1 VTALRDR
8 QKRNFLCTVLL
19 SQGIPM
25 LLGGDEMSR
34 TQHGNNNAYCQD
46 TEISWV
52 HWPPS
57 PDAPMPDG
65 YEGDQ
70 DLLDF
75 TARLIRLR
83 ADHPVFRR
91 RRFFRGQ
98 AVRGKSG
105 GQDQLGDIAWF
116 TPAGE
121 EMTDDDWAVGFA
133 KSLTVFLNGDAI
145 TEPDP
150 RGERTRDES
159 FLLLFNASELD
170 LEFTIPPQRYGEQW
184 VKVLDTALPLSA
196 IADAPAAKPGDAVAI
211 PSRSMQVLGRV

>member
-1 VTALRDR
+1 M
-8 QKRNFLCTVLL
+8 
-19 SQGIPM
+19 G
-25 LLGGDEMSR
+25 R

-46 TEISWV
+46 TDISWV
-52 HWPPS
+52 HWPP
-57 PDAPMPDG
+57 A
-65 YEGDQ
+65 GDQ

-75 TARLIRLR
+75 TATLIRLR
-83 ADHPVFRR
+83 AEHPVFRR

-98 AVRGKSG
+98 EALRGRSG
-105 GQDQLGDIAWF
+105 PPDEPGDIAWF

-150 RGERTRDES
+150 RGERIRDDS

-170 LEFTIPPQRYGEQW
+170 LAFTIPPQRYGEQW
-184 VKVLDTALPLSA
+184 AKLLDTALPMSA
-196 IADAPAAKPGDAVAI
+196 LPDAAAVKPGDAVPI
-211 PSRSMQVLGRV
+211 PSRSLQVFARA